1 MGKAFAKI
9 FADVSLTTF
18 PTTSMAS
25 SAERRHKKFCQR
37 LSFFTL
43 LVSFQPSPLGSLMIT
58 TPTAKLVRLT
68 QMLSLNLYHST
79 VSSNPRR
86 RQESDNGPNDWR
98 PLFCHFWWPAAF
110 DSSDH
115 RPIGSLHQRSAILFF
130 YYSIIQFQS
139 LQSSFAHLQ
148 VISSIC
154 DDFELDF
161 YAMYGC
167 VGLWCAFF
175 LFIISLFNVSRL
187 MRWCTRSTEEI
198 FGLFI
203 SVAFCV
209 DACRDTAKSKIF
221 KFNCSLNSFFNFA
234 LNVY

>member
-1 MGKAFAKI
+1 MGQTIGGLFFAI
-9 FADVSLTTF
+9 FGGQPLLILLTTA
-18 PTTSMAS
+18 PLALYI
-25 SAERRHKKFCQR
+25 KGLQFC
-37 LSFFTL
+37 FIF
-43 LVSFQPSPLGSLMIT
+43 
-58 TPTAKLVRLT
+58 
-68 QMLSLNLYHST
+68 
-79 VSSNPRR
+79 
-86 RQESDNGPNDWR
+86 
-98 PLFCHFWWPAAF
+98 
-110 DSSDH
+110 
-115 RPIGSLHQRSAILFF
+115 
-130 YYSIIQFQS
+130 IQFQS

-175 LFIISLFNVSRL
+175 LFIFSLFNVSRL

-221 KFNCSLNSFFNFA
+221 KFVCSLNSFFNFPEMFIRFSKEFQLATVTTEIPSSQTSPKTWVRLWRFICGMKRESMA
-234 LNVY
+234 LPKLLSILMRRQI

>member
-1 MGKAFAKI
+1 MGQTIGGLFFAI
-9 FADVSLTTF
+9 FGGQPLLILLTTA
-18 PTTSMAS
+18 PLALYI
-25 SAERRHKKFCQR
+25 KGLQFC
-37 LSFFTL
+37 FIF
-43 LVSFQPSPLGSLMIT
+43 
-58 TPTAKLVRLT
+58 
-68 QMLSLNLYHST
+68 
-79 VSSNPRR
+79 
-86 RQESDNGPNDWR
+86 
-98 PLFCHFWWPAAF
+98 
-110 DSSDH
+110 
-115 RPIGSLHQRSAILFF
+115 
-130 YYSIIQFQS
+130 IQFQS

-175 LFIISLFNVSRL
+175 LFIFSLFNVSRL

-221 KFNCSLNSFFNFA
+221 KFVCSLNSFFNFPEMFIRFSKEFQLA
-234 LNVY
+234 TLSRRKFHHHKRHQKPEFVFDVLFVE

>member
-1 MGKAFAKI
+1 MYIIQLFHQIRAGVKKVIMGQTIGGLFFAI
-9 FADVSLTTF
+9 FGGQPLLILLTTAPLALYIKGLLF
-18 PTTSMAS
+18 Y
-25 SAERRHKKFCQR
+25 
-37 LSFFTL
+37 FF
-43 LVSFQPSPLGSLMIT
+43 I
-58 TPTAKLVRLT
+58 
-68 QMLSLNLYHST
+68 
-79 VSSNPRR
+79 
-86 RQESDNGPNDWR
+86 
-98 PLFCHFWWPAAF
+98 
-110 DSSDH
+110 
-115 RPIGSLHQRSAILFF
+115 
-130 YYSIIQFQS
+130 IIQFQS

-175 LFIISLFNVSRL
+175 LFIFSLFNVSRL

-221 KFNCSLNSFFNFA
+221 KFNCSLN
-234 LNVY
+234 